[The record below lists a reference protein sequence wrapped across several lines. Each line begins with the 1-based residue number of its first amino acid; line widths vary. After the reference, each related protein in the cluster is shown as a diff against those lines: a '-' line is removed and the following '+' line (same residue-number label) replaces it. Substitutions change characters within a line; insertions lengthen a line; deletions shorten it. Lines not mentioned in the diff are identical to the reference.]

1 MKVKIK
7 NYFGELNDL
16 TAGNIYEVTH
26 KFSDGDIGIKDD
38 VGFLFITRPNEPCAF
53 LNGGEWEVVD
63 E

>member
-16 TAGNIYEVTH
+16 TVGKIYEVTH

-38 VGFLFITRPNEPCAF
+38 EGFWFITRLNEPCPF

>member
-16 TAGNIYEVTH
+16 TVGKIYEVTH

-38 VGFLFITRPNEPCAF
+38 VGFLFITQLNEPCAF